1 MMLDND
7 IRMNQLQALRSF
19 AKVVE
24 AGSFTRAADQLGLPR
39 STLSKLV
46 LDLERH
52 LGVRL
57 VQRTTR
63 QVVITAEGTAYYDRI
78 ASILTDLDDA
88 DGAIKGAGL
97 KPSGR
102 LRIEAPRSFADRLL
116 IPALPD
122 FSRQYPDIDIALG
135 VSDRTADMIGEGVH
149 CAIRGGTLTDPG
161 LIARRLADF
170 PYVTCASPAYL
181 ERFGLPDHPLDLSGP
196 GHAVVGFFSPA
207 TERPQPLL
215 FERAGKRLEV
225 GARPYVT
232 NDGES
237 MITMLRNGMGVGQ
250 NLRVFL
256 QPHLDRGELVP
267 VLEGWNRP
275 GLTFHVVYPPG
286 GQQNA
291 RLRAF
296 IDWLVL
302 QKF

>member
-1 MMLDND
+1 
-7 IRMNQLQALRSF
+7 MNQLQALRAF

-39 STLSKLV
+39 STLSKLI

-52 LGVRL
+52 LGVKL

-78 ASILTDLDDA
+78 AGLLADLDDA
-88 DGAIKGAGL
+88 DGAIRGAGL

-149 CAIRGGTLTDPG
+149 CAIRGGTLTNPA

-181 ERFGLPDHPLDLSGP
+181 LRHGAPDHPQDLSGQ
-196 GHAVVGFFSPA
+196 GHSVVGFFSPV

-215 FERAGKRLEV
+215 FERDGTWLEV
-225 GARPYVT
+225 DARPYVT

-250 NLRVFL
+250 NLRVFV

-267 VLEGWNRP
+267 VLTDWHRP

-286 GQQNA
+286 AQQKA
-291 RLRAF
+291 RLRVF
-296 IDWLVL
+296 IDWLV
-302 QKF
+302 QQTF